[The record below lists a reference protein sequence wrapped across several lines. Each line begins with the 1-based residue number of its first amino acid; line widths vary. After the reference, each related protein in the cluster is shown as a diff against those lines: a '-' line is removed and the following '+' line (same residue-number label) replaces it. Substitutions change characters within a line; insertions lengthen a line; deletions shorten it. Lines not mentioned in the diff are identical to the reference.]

1 MKYNLIPSRNKEN
14 SDIIYI
20 YILPSSFEGS
30 SYSIAYPNFK
40 AEDILSRKIIIRTFD
55 GCSPNAL
62 NEIEDKVK
70 EVLQKRQLKYI
81 ERLNTLFTAGVGV
94 FILGV
99 INWIIPDPLPLV
111 DELLFTIGGGITAWK
126 AWSNRKVKLPVLIE
140 QTYRYSYEGGRPEVE
155 TDSILS
161 AIFKSIR
168 CRTDPL
174 AAGEKIEGLDTIEIE
189 SLWMTRY
196 LNLQDLLT
204 SEELSTS
211 NLEDLI
217 RIIEKVF
224 PVKAL
229 GKLESKKQSPK
240 IRGRL
245 QNIKQEV
252 INKTGVS
259 DDALAVYFEFYRMN
273 KTTGI

>member
-1 MKYNLIPSRNKEN
+1 MKYNLIPSGNVN
-14 SDIIYI
+14 SSGTIYI

-30 SYSIAYPNFK
+30 SYSIAYPDFK

-55 GCSPNAL
+55 GCSPDAL
-62 NEIEDKVK
+62 SEIEDKVK
-70 EVLQKRQLKYI
+70 EILQKRRLKYV
-81 ERLNTLFTAGVGV
+81 ERLNTLFTAGIGV

-99 INWIIPDPLPLV
+99 INWVIPDPLPLV
-111 DELLFTIGGGITAWK
+111 DELLFTVGGGITAWK
-126 AWSNRKVKLPVLIE
+126 AWNDRKVKLPVLIE

-168 CRTDPL
+168 CRVDPL
-174 AAGEKIEGLDTIEIE
+174 AAGEKIEDLDTIEIE
-189 SLWMTRY
+189 SLWLTRY
-196 LNLQDLLT
+196 LNKQDLLA
-204 SEELSTS
+204 SEESSTS
-211 NLEDLI
+211 SLENLF

-224 PVKAL
+224 PVKVL
-229 GKLESKKQSPK
+229 VKLERKKQSPK

-245 QNIKQEV
+245 QKLKQEA

-259 DDALAVYFEFYRMN
+259 DDALAIYIEFYRIN

>member
-1 MKYNLIPSRNKEN
+1 MKYNLIPSGNVN
-14 SDIIYI
+14 SSGTIYI

-30 SYSIAYPNFK
+30 SYSIAYPDFK

-62 NEIEDKVK
+62 SEIEDKVK
-70 EVLQKRQLKYI
+70 EILQKRRLKYV

-99 INWIIPDPLPLV
+99 INWVIPDPLPLV

-126 AWSNRKVKLPVLIE
+126 AWNDRKVKLPVLIE

-168 CRTDPL
+168 CRVDPL
-174 AAGEKIEGLDTIEIE
+174 AAGEKIEDLDTIEIE
-189 SLWMTRY
+189 SLWLTRY
-196 LNLQDLLT
+196 LNKQDLLA
-204 SEELSTS
+204 SEESSTS
-211 NLEDLI
+211 SLENLF

-224 PVKAL
+224 PVKVL
-229 GKLESKKQSPK
+229 VKLERKKQSPK

-245 QNIKQEV
+245 ENLKQET

-259 DDALAVYFEFYRMN
+259 DDALAIYIEFYRIN

>member
-1 MKYNLIPSRNKEN
+1 MKYNLIPSGNKEN

-20 YILPSSFEGS
+20 YVLPASYEGF
-30 SYSIAYPNFK
+30 SYSIAYPDFK

-55 GCSPNAL
+55 GCSQDAL
-62 NEIEDKVK
+62 SEIEDKVK
-70 EVLQKRQLKYI
+70 EILQKRHLKYV

-99 INWIIPDPLPLV
+99 INWVIPDPLPLV

-126 AWSNRKVKLPVLIE
+126 AWNDRKVKLPVLME

-168 CRTDPL
+168 CKVDPL
-174 AAGEKIEGLDTIEIE
+174 TAEEKIEGLDTIEIE

-196 LNLQDLLT
+196 LNPHDLVA
-204 SEELSTS
+204 SEESS
-211 NLEDLI
+211 ASSLEDLI
-217 RIIEKVF
+217 RIIERVF

-229 GKLESKKQSPK
+229 VKMEGKKQSPK

-259 DDALAVYFEFYRMN
+259 DDALAVYIEFYRIN
-273 KTTGI
+273 KTTEI